1 MLVLVRRLAQEFHLP
16 PVEINGG
23 SGQLWLCV
31 EQMAEEWPFLLLWDP
46 QPHTNRSALISGIGL
61 LVESDAAPREMR

>member
-1 MLVLVRRLAQEFHLP
+1 MHLLVSRLAQQLHLQ

-31 EQMAEEWPFLLLWDP
+31 EQMAEEWPFLLPWHA
-46 QPHTNRSALISGIGL
+46 Q
-61 LVESDAAPREMR
+61 